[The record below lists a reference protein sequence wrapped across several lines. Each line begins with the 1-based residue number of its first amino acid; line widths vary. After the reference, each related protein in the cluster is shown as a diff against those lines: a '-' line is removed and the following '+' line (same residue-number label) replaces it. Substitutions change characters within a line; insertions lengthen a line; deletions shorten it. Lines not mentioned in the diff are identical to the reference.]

1 MITQTV
7 PATYTF
13 LPVGPISPVAKSREL
28 HRRHE
33 PSNLNEL
40 RALRQLCARYTEL
53 FAVNIVFAGTS
64 AYASGNTIVLP
75 QITNYSP
82 LQTRL
87 YAGFIAHET
96 AHLKFSDN
104 AAFAQISVIDLQL
117 FVNTLEDSRVEKLM
131 IDHYPEVYEHLM
143 LFNQSFYCQYLQQL
157 PFSYRYHKLPLV
169 WSYLLFLGHDL
180 LLHYPWSG
188 ALRQLY
194 YQELST
200 LLNQESLDY
209 LTDITCTYLPQ
220 CTSTAD
226 VIALGS
232 ELKAILQEPLAL
244 VPDFSRFALHQQLT
258 SSFDLQNCAELAAQ
272 YGQHFESPV
281 LNPRPRDQ
289 QVQDF
294 SVLQQAVAQVHTTLS
309 QRSYTPV
316 DQLSFW
322 EQIILQAKFNP
333 WQHCPELSNFNHAQ
347 LPDALQTTGI
357 ELSLQQYELI
367 KHYVQLHNH
376 PQSALQQRQS
386 AELQRRRAILQEQQ
400 LLNPLSSDPFPSLNP
415 HAYCYDANGQIM
427 PCDQALLTL
436 SAQYSYSNFLQ
447 GLSTQVKQHLRYY
460 QEFAAGPNT
469 KGTKSTTVLH
479 LSSLEPYG
487 STATVK
493 YSSVLGTLAG
503 LDSEHMLA
511 LLEHCRERQFLSTQ
525 QQQTLEE
532 WLRELSN
539 LSLSDLVFDE
549 QQRTKS
555 LSHLATS
562 ISPEPTI
569 AQNYQKAYHWKRCLC
584 EELDTNRMDPRLEND
599 YQDAL
604 CNALTPLY
612 PCPIS
617 KTMAQTDAESTAIGN
632 NVSGIGS
639 CTSNGAYANATTA
652 MAPAQVQTTRLAQHA
667 PHHKQG
673 ISLRAQF
680 NSTNLALTALLYP
693 ELGTDLF
700 VPQSLTVP
708 HKTSKSAKTSHQ
720 GDLDEDKAQQQAQ
733 LRDWAKDSTEC
744 QQQVRQMIQRYT
756 ERHHATVPAGS
767 KHTASS
773 VYAVTAEEIANYPLF
788 PLAETA
794 NTIQYPAVHNAL
806 PAAIDGASLLEFTA
820 PAPAQSAVPAQPAP
834 KTALFLPEMVAPCHT
849 ALHLLVDL
857 SNTATPQDTAL
868 ACRSALV
875 QALSSENIA
884 WINTQVFYSV
894 AAPKGSGSYDPIL
907 LPIVTTT
914 TKASN
919 VITDFWQKPHQPYS
933 IHHVLWQ
940 GVQSFIAQR
949 SSRQV
954 MLLFT
959 TQGITQPSATR
970 HLLDLIEAL
979 HIELFTIGC
988 SESTTVWRHFSPH
1001 YYALNNDRDFSTILT
1016 NLNQELWA

>member
-13 LPVGPISPVAKSREL
+13 LPVGPISPIAKSREL
-28 HRRHE
+28 RRFYE
-33 PSNLNEL
+33 PSERSEL

-53 FAVNIVFAGTS
+53 FAVNIVFAGSS

-104 AAFAQISVIDLQL
+104 AAFAQISDIDLQL

-272 YGQHFESPV
+272 YGQNFESPV

-316 DQLSFW
+316 DQIPFW
-322 EQIILQAKFNP
+322 ELLLLQAKFNP
-333 WQHCPELSNFNHAQ
+333 WHSYPELSNFTNAQ
-347 LPDALQTTGI
+347 FPDDMRTTGI
-357 ELSLQQYELI
+357 ELALQQYELI
-367 KHYVQLHNH
+367 NQYIQVHSH

-386 AELQRRRAILQEQQ
+386 AELQRRRAILQEQH
-400 LLNPLSSDPFPSLNP
+400 LLNPLSSDPFPNLNP
-415 HAYCYDANGQIM
+415 HFYCYDANGQIM

-460 QEFAAGPNT
+460 QELAAGPNT
-469 KGTKSTTVLH
+469 KDSKVLQ

-525 QQQTLEE
+525 QQQALEE

-604 CNALTPLY
+604 CNVLTPLY
-612 PCPIS
+612 PCPS
-617 KTMAQTDAESTAIGN
+617 AQTVAQTDVVGTTTGTNATSTG
-632 NVSGIGS
+632 V
-639 CTSNGAYANATTA
+639 TATTA
-652 MAPAQVQTTRLAQHA
+652 MAPSQSQTTRFALYA
-667 PHHKQG
+667 PHHKQDL
-673 ISLRAQF
+673 SPRVQF
-680 NSTNLALTALLYP
+680 NSTNLALTSLLCP
-693 ELGTDLF
+693 EPATDLF
-700 VPQSLTVP
+700 VPKGLAVA
-708 HKTSKSAKTSHQ
+708 HKASTHAKTSHQ

-884 WINTQVFYSV
+884 GINTQVFYSV

-979 HIELFTIGC
+979 YIELFTIGC

-1001 YYALNNDRDFSTILT
+1001 YYALNSDRDFSTTLT

>member
-13 LPVGPISPVAKSREL
+13 LPVGPISPIAKSREL
-28 HRRHE
+28 RRCHE
-33 PSNLNEL
+33 PSERSEL

-53 FAVNIVFAGTS
+53 FAVNIVFAGSS

-104 AAFAQISVIDLQL
+104 AAFAQISDIDLQL

-316 DQLSFW
+316 DQIPFW
-322 EQIILQAKFNP
+322 ELLLLQAKFNP
-333 WQHCPELSNFNHAQ
+333 WHSYPELSNFTNAQ
-347 LPDALQTTGI
+347 FSDDMRTTGI
-357 ELSLQQYELI
+357 ELALQQYELI
-367 KHYVQLHNH
+367 NQYIQVHSH

-386 AELQRRRAILQEQQ
+386 AELQRRRAILQEQH
-400 LLNPLSSDPFPSLNP
+400 LLNPLSSDPFPNLNP
-415 HAYCYDANGQIM
+415 HFYCYDANGQIM

-460 QEFAAGPNT
+460 QELAAGPNT
-469 KGTKSTTVLH
+469 KGTKDSKVLH
-479 LSSLEPYG
+479 LSSIEPYG

-493 YSSVLGTLAG
+493 YSSVLGTLAA

-562 ISPEPTI
+562 LRPEPTI

-612 PCPIS
+612 PCPI
-617 KTMAQTDAESTAIGN
+617 AQTVTQTNAVGTAIGT

-652 MAPAQVQTTRLAQHA
+652 MAPAQVQTTRLAQHD

-673 ISLRAQF
+673 ISPRVQF
-680 NSTNLALTALLYP
+680 NSTNLALTALLCS

-700 VPQSLTVP
+700 VPQSLTVA
-708 HKTSKSAKTSHQ
+708 HKASKYAKTSYQ
-720 GDLDEDKAQQQAQ
+720 GNLDEDKAQQQAQ
-733 LRDWAKDSTEC
+733 LRDWAKDSTDC
-744 QQQVRQMIQRYT
+744 QQHVRQMIQRYT

-884 WINTQVFYSV
+884 GINTQVFYSV

-1001 YYALNNDRDFSTILT
+1001 YYALNSDRDFSTTLT

>member
-1 MITQTV
+1 M
-7 PATYTF
+7 
-13 LPVGPISPVAKSREL
+13 
-28 HRRHE
+28 
-33 PSNLNEL
+33 
-40 RALRQLCARYTEL
+40 
-53 FAVNIVFAGTS
+53 
-64 AYASGNTIVLP
+64 P

-82 LQTRL
+82 LQIRL

-104 AAFAQISVIDLQL
+104 AAFAQISDIDLQL

-143 LFNQSFYCQYLQQL
+143 LFNQSFYCRYLQQL
-157 PFSYRYHKLPLV
+157 PFSYRYHKLPLL

-180 LLHYPWSG
+180 MLHYPWSG

-200 LLNQESLDY
+200 LLNQESLAY

-226 VIALGS
+226 VIAVGS

-281 LNPRPRDQ
+281 LNPRPRHQ

-316 DQLSFW
+316 DQIPFW
-322 EQIILQAKFNP
+322 ELLLLQAKFNP
-333 WQHCPELSNFNHAQ
+333 WHSYPELSNFTNAQ
-347 LPDALQTTGI
+347 FPDDMRTTGI
-357 ELSLQQYELI
+357 ELALQQYELI
-367 KHYVQLHNH
+367 NQYIQVHSH

-386 AELQRRRAILQEQQ
+386 AELQRRRAILQEQH
-400 LLNPLSSDPFPSLNP
+400 LLNPLSSDPFPNLNP
-415 HAYCYDANGQIM
+415 HFYCYDANGQIM

-460 QEFAAGPNT
+460 QELAASLNT
-469 KGTKSTTVLH
+469 KGTKGTRELH

-503 LDSEHMLA
+503 LDSEQMLA
-511 LLEHCRERQFLSTQ
+511 ILVHCRECHFLSTQ

-549 QQRTKS
+549 QQRTKI
-555 LSHLATS
+555 LSHLATFL
-562 ISPEPTI
+562 SPETTI
-569 AQNYQKAYHWKRCLC
+569 AQNCQKTYHWKRYIC

-612 PCPIS
+612 PCPI
-617 KTMAQTDAESTAIGN
+617 AQTVTQTNAVGTAIGTN
-632 NVSGIGS
+632 ATGTGS
-639 CTSNGAYANATTA
+639 CTSTGAYANATTA

-680 NSTNLALTALLYP
+680 NSTNLALTALLCS

-700 VPQSLTVP
+700 VPQSLTVA
-708 HKTSKSAKTSHQ
+708 HKASKYAKTSYQ
-720 GDLDEDKAQQQAQ
+720 GNLDEDKAQQQAQ
-733 LRDWAKDSTEC
+733 LRDWAKDSTDC
-744 QQQVRQMIQRYT
+744 QQHVRQMIQRYT

-857 SNTATPQDTAL
+857 SNTATLQDTAL

-884 WINTQVFYSV
+884 GINTQVFYSV

-949 SSRQV
+949 NSRQV

-1001 YYALNNDRDFSTILT
+1001 YYALTSDRDFSTVLT

>member
-13 LPVGPISPVAKSREL
+13 LPVGPISPIAKSREL
-28 HRRHE
+28 RRFYE
-33 PSNLNEL
+33 PSERSEL

-104 AAFAQISVIDLQL
+104 AAFAQISDIDLQL
-117 FVNTLEDSRVEKLM
+117 FVNTIEDSRVEKLM

-232 ELKAILQEPLAL
+232 ELKAFLQEPLAL

-258 SSFDLQNCAELAAQ
+258 SSFDLQSCAELAAQ
-272 YGQHFESPV
+272 YGQHFVPPV

-294 SVLQQAVAQVHTTLS
+294 SVLQQAVAQVHTTIS
-309 QRSYTPV
+309 QHSYSPV
-316 DQLSFW
+316 DQISFW
-322 EQIILQAKFNP
+322 EQLILQAKFNP
-333 WQHCPELSNFNHAQ
+333 WYSYPELSNFTQAQ
-347 LPDALQTTGI
+347 FPDALRTTGV
-357 ELSLQQYELI
+357 ELALQQYELI
-367 KHYVQLHNH
+367 KHYVQVHSH

-386 AELQRRRAILQEQQ
+386 VELQRRRAILQEQH
-400 LLNPLSSDPFPSLNP
+400 LLNPLSSDPFPNLNP
-415 HAYCYDANGQIM
+415 HAYCYDTNGQIM
-427 PCDQALLTL
+427 PCDQALLML

-460 QEFAAGPNT
+460 QELAAGPNT
-469 KGTKSTTVLH
+469 KGTKGTRVLH

-511 LLEHCRERQFLSTQ
+511 LLEHCRECHFLSTQ

-562 ISPEPTI
+562 LSPEPTI
-569 AQNYQKAYHWKRCLC
+569 AQNCQKTYHWKRYLC

-612 PCPIS
+612 PCPI
-617 KTMAQTDAESTAIGN
+617 AQTVTQTNAVGTAIGTN
-632 NVSGIGS
+632 ATGTGS
-639 CTSNGAYANATTA
+639 CTSTGAYANATKA
-652 MAPAQVQTTRLAQHA
+652 MASAQVQTTRLALHV
-667 PHHKQG
+667 PHHNPVL
-673 ISLRAQF
+673 SPRVQF
-680 NSTNLALTALLYP
+680 NSTNLALTALLCP
-693 ELGTDLF
+693 ETATDLF
-700 VPQSLTVP
+700 VPQSLTVA
-708 HKTSKSAKTSHQ
+708 HKAPHQ

-733 LRDWAKDSTEC
+733 LRDWAKDSTDC
-744 QQQVRQMIQRYT
+744 QQHVRQMIQRYT

-773 VYAVTAEEIANYPLF
+773 VYAVTAEEIANSPLF

-794 NTIQYPAVHNAL
+794 NTIQSPAVHNAL

-820 PAPAQSAVPAQPAP
+820 PAPALSAVPAQPAP
-834 KTALFLPEMVAPCHT
+834 KTALFLPEMVALCHT

-884 WINTQVFYSV
+884 GINTQVFYSV
-894 AAPKGSGSYDPIL
+894 AAPKGSGSYAPIL

-959 TQGITQPSATR
+959 TQWITQPSATR

-979 HIELFTIGC
+979 LIELFTIGC

>member
-28 HRRHE
+28 RRFYE
-33 PSNLNEL
+33 PSERSEL
-40 RALRQLCARYTEL
+40 RALRQLCARYTER
-53 FAVNIVFAGTS
+53 FGVDIVFAGTS

-82 LQTRL
+82 LQTRI
-87 YAGFIAHET
+87 YAGFIAHEY
-96 AHLKFSDN
+96 AHIKFSDN
-104 AAFAQISVIDLQL
+104 AVFAQISDIDLQL
-117 FVNTLEDSRVEKLM
+117 FVNTLEDSRVERLM

-143 LFNQSFYCQYLQQL
+143 LFNQNFYCQYLQQL
-157 PFSYRYHKLPLV
+157 PFRYRYHKLPLV

-226 VIALGS
+226 VIFLGT

-272 YGQHFESPV
+272 YGQHFVPPV

-294 SVLQQAVAQVHTTLS
+294 SVLQQAVAQVHTTIS
-309 QRSYTPV
+309 QHSYSPV
-316 DQLSFW
+316 DQISFW
-322 EQIILQAKFNP
+322 EQLILQAKFNP
-333 WQHCPELSNFNHAQ
+333 WYSYPELSNFTQAQ
-347 LPDALQTTGI
+347 FPDALRTTGV
-357 ELSLQQYELI
+357 ELALQQYELI
-367 KHYVQLHNH
+367 KHYVQVHSH

-386 AELQRRRAILQEQQ
+386 VELQRRRAILQEQH
-400 LLNPLSSDPFPSLNP
+400 LLNPLSSDPFPNLNP

-460 QEFAAGPNT
+460 QELAAGPNT
-469 KGTKSTTVLH
+469 KGTKGTRVLH

-493 YSSVLGTLAG
+493 YSSVLGTLAS

-511 LLEHCRERQFLSTQ
+511 ILEHCRECYFLSTQ

-562 ISPEPTI
+562 LSPEPTI
-569 AQNYQKAYHWKRCLC
+569 AQDCQKAYHWKRYLC

-599 YQDAL
+599 YRDAL

-612 PCPIS
+612 PCPIT
-617 KTMAQTDAESTAIGN
+617 KTVAQTDAVGTVIGTN
-632 NVSGIGS
+632 ATGTGS
-639 CTSNGAYANATTA
+639 CTSAGAYANATTA
-652 MAPAQVQTTRLAQHA
+652 MAPAQVQTTRLALHV

-673 ISLRAQF
+673 ISPRVQF

-693 ELGTDLF
+693 EPATDLF
-700 VPQSLTVP
+700 VPQSFAVP
-708 HKTSKSAKTSHQ
+708 HKDSHQ
-720 GDLDEDKAQQQAQ
+720 DDLYAAKAQQQTQ
-733 LRDWAKDSTEC
+733 LLNWAKDSTEC

-756 ERHHATVPAGS
+756 ERHLTRVTTGF
-767 KHTASS
+767 KNTASS
-773 VYAVTAEEIANYPLF
+773 VYAVTAEESANCPLF
-788 PLAETA
+788 PLAETVA
-794 NTIQYPAVHNAL
+794 TTQYHAGHNAL
-806 PAAIDGASLLEFTA
+806 PAAVDAASLLEFTA
-820 PAPAQSAVPAQPAP
+820 PAPAEAAP
-834 KTALFLPEMVAPCHT
+834 ALFLPEIAAPCHT

-857 SNTATPQDTAL
+857 ANTAQPQDTAL
-868 ACRSALV
+868 AYRSALV

-884 WINTQVFYSV
+884 GINTQVFYSV
-894 AAPKGSGSYDPIL
+894 AAPKGSVSYDPIL

-919 VITDFWQKPHQPYS
+919 VITNFWQKPHQPYS

-940 GVQSFIAQR
+940 GVQSFISQR

-959 TQGITQPSATR
+959 TQGIAQPTATR

-979 HIELFTIGC
+979 HIELYTIGC
-988 SESTTVWRHFSPH
+988 GESSTTWRYFSPH
-1001 YYALNNDRDFSTILT
+1001 YYALTSDRDFSTTLT

>member
-104 AAFAQISVIDLQL
+104 AAFAQISDIDLQL

-180 LLHYPWSG
+180 MLHYPWSG

-200 LLNQESLDY
+200 LLNQESLAY

-226 VIALGS
+226 VIAVGS

-281 LNPRPRDQ
+281 LNPRPRHQ

-316 DQLSFW
+316 DQIPFW
-322 EQIILQAKFNP
+322 ELLLLQAKFNP
-333 WQHCPELSNFNHAQ
+333 WHSYPELSNFTNAQ
-347 LPDALQTTGI
+347 FPDDMRTTGI
-357 ELSLQQYELI
+357 ELALQQYELI
-367 KHYVQLHNH
+367 NQYIQVHSH

-386 AELQRRRAILQEQQ
+386 AELQRRRAILQEQH
-400 LLNPLSSDPFPSLNP
+400 LLNPLSSDPFPNLNP
-415 HAYCYDANGQIM
+415 HFYCYDANGQIM

-460 QEFAAGPNT
+460 QELAASLNT
-469 KGTKSTTVLH
+469 KGTKGTRELH

-503 LDSEHMLA
+503 LDSEQMLA
-511 LLEHCRERQFLSTQ
+511 ILVHCRECHFLSTQ

-549 QQRTKS
+549 QQRTKI
-555 LSHLATS
+555 LSHLATFL
-562 ISPEPTI
+562 SPEDHYRSKLPKDLSLE
-569 AQNYQKAYHWKRCLC
+569 ALYLRRARYQ
-584 EELDTNRMDPRLEND
+584 
-599 YQDAL
+599 
-604 CNALTPLY
+604 
-612 PCPIS
+612 
-617 KTMAQTDAESTAIGN
+617 
-632 NVSGIGS
+632 
-639 CTSNGAYANATTA
+639 SNGSTSRK
-652 MAPAQVQTTRLAQHA
+652 RL
-667 PHHKQG
+667 PRR
-673 ISLRAQF
+673 SLQC
-680 NSTNLALTALLYP
+680 TYTALSVSNSP
-693 ELGTDLF
+693 
-700 VPQSLTVP
+700 
-708 HKTSKSAKTSHQ
+708 
-720 GDLDEDKAQQQAQ
+720 
-733 LRDWAKDSTEC
+733 DSD
-744 QQQVRQMIQRYT
+744 
-756 ERHHATVPAGS
+756 
-767 KHTASS
+767 
-773 VYAVTAEEIANYPLF
+773 AN
-788 PLAETA
+788 
-794 NTIQYPAVHNAL
+794 
-806 PAAIDGASLLEFTA
+806 
-820 PAPAQSAVPAQPAP
+820 
-834 KTALFLPEMVAPCHT
+834 
-849 ALHLLVDL
+849 
-857 SNTATPQDTAL
+857 
-868 ACRSALV
+868 
-875 QALSSENIA
+875 
-884 WINTQVFYSV
+884 
-894 AAPKGSGSYDPIL
+894 
-907 LPIVTTT
+907 
-914 TKASN
+914 
-919 VITDFWQKPHQPYS
+919 
-933 IHHVLWQ
+933 
-940 GVQSFIAQR
+940 
-949 SSRQV
+949 
-954 MLLFT
+954 
-959 TQGITQPSATR
+959 
-970 HLLDLIEAL
+970 
-979 HIELFTIGC
+979 
-988 SESTTVWRHFSPH
+988 
-1001 YYALNNDRDFSTILT
+1001 
-1016 NLNQELWA
+1016 